1 MRYLYAAG
9 LAVVFAMGTYVGARF
24 FARDRVVETVG
35 PTIEKELVR
44 TVTKTIPGK
53 ETVTTQVVERLVS
66 KPSPK
71 APQASQARA
80 TKYRLGL
87 QIRPEQTDLKYA
99 ELIAGY
105 RLHNN
110 LWLQTTYDLK
120 HKDITLGFTYEF

>member
-1 MRYLYAAG
+1 MRYLYAAS
-9 LAVVFAMGTYVGARF
+9 LVAVFAVGAYVGARF
-24 FARDRVVETVG
+24 FTRDRVVETVG
-35 PTIEKELVR
+35 PTVEKELIR

-53 ETVTTQVVERLVS
+53 ETVTTQIVERLVT

-71 APQASQARA
+71 APQASQAR

-87 QIRPEQTDLKYA
+87 QIRPGQTDLRYS
-99 ELIAGY
+99 ELVAGY